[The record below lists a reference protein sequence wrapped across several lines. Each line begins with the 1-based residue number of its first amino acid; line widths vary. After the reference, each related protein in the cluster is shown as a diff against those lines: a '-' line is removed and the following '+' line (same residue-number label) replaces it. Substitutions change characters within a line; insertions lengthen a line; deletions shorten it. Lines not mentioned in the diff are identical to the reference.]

1 MNSDHNS
8 CGEKNLR
15 IIRKVEEFN
24 KIIKQIHY
32 KFKDLN
38 RKTIKLETVYV
49 MIKIHMFP
57 LKIHLFFNNS
67 H

>member
-1 MNSDHNS
+1 MKPDHNS
-8 CGEKNLR
+8 REEKNLR
-15 IIRKVEEFN
+15 LSRKREEFN

-49 MIKIHMFP
+49 MVKIHMFP
-57 LKIHLFFNNS
+57 LKIRLFFNTS